1 MVTHLLESGTRRHRS
16 LSAAIPSIAFHS
28 ALILA
33 AIHATAKAALRP
45 TALQSR
51 LDALVFVPD
60 PGPRTH
66 ATAAHT
72 PAGHGLRSRTDAALS
87 TAPEISV
94 ALPLLSLVAPG
105 FGNVQPIITGR
116 DFDGGMTLGPVIA
129 GNTNGPAGVLSSRQ
143 VDRAAEPMPG
153 TRAPDYPEALRE
165 GGVQGVVVAQFVVD
179 SAGRVEA
186 ASFRVVSSGHA
197 LFSAAVKSA
206 VERARFSPAKLGGLP
221 VRQLVQQSF
230 SFVLR

>member
-16 LSAAIPSIAFHS
+16 LSAAIPSIALHS

-45 TALQSR
+45 TALHPK

-60 PGPRTH
+60 PSPRTH

-72 PAGHGLRSRTDAALS
+72 PVGHGLRSRADAALQI
-87 TAPEISV
+87 APQISV
-94 ALPLLSLVAPG
+94 ALPVLSFVAPG
-105 FGNVQPIITGR
+105 VGKAQPTVTGR
-116 DFDGGMTLGPVIA
+116 DFDGEMRLGPAVA
-129 GNTNGPAGVLSSRQ
+129 GNANATAGVLSSRQ
-143 VDRAAEPMPG
+143 VDRVAEPMPG

-165 GGVQGVVVAQFVVD
+165 SGIQGVVVAQFVVD

-186 ASFRVVSSGHA
+186 ASFRIVSSGNA
-197 LFSAAVKSA
+197 LFSAAVTSA
-206 VERARFSPAKLGGLP
+206 LQRARFSPARLGGLP
-221 VRQLVQQSF
+221 VRQIVQQSF